1 MPPASSLWEEAQGG
15 IHVCRNHPSG
25 GGFSLA
31 LDSTGGD
38 TFDELILCA
47 EEHDELRQDRDQGQ
61 GQNTVPGKAVS
72 PSMDSLTNR
81 DMGYFAGVW
90 T

>member
-1 MPPASSLWEEAQGG
+1 MKNAPCVLSMGRGTGG
-15 IHVCRNHPSG
+15 IHVCRDDPSG

-47 EEHDELRQDRDQGQ
+47 EEDDQLRQNGDQ
-61 GQNTVPGKAVS
+61 
-72 PSMDSLTNR
+72 
-81 DMGYFAGVW
+81 
-90 T
+90 

>member
-1 MPPASSLWEEAQGG
+1 MKNAPCVLSTGRGTGG
-15 IHVCRNHPSG
+15 IHVCRDYPSG

-38 TFDELILCA
+38 TFDELILCT
-47 EEHDELRQDRDQGQ
+47 EENDQLRQDGDQRQGQ
-61 GQNTVPGKAVS
+61 DTVPGKAS
-72 PSMDSLTNR
+72 ISLTNR

>member
-1 MPPASSLWEEAQGG
+1 MGRGTGG
-15 IHVCRNHPSG
+15 IHVCQDDPSG

-47 EEHDELRQDRDQGQ
+47 EEHDELRQDRDQDRARIRFQ
-61 GQNTVPGKAVS
+61 AKPVS